1 MADRGATSDRDGR
14 GRARLM
20 DYIAL
25 ARIGH
30 WIKHLFIAP
39 GIILAVLLH
48 RRPFDAGDLW
58 QPVLFGL
65 VSASLVASANYV
77 LNEWLD
83 RASDSFHPRK
93 SDRPAVSKRLSPLL
107 LGAQYL
113 GLLGLGLLAA
123 TRVTTLFALTVS
135 AFAVAAWVYNVP
147 PLRTKDVVYLDVLS
161 ESVNNTLRLTM
172 GWAMVD
178 GRTLPPGSLMLAF
191 WTAGAFLMTVKRLAE
206 MRAVVA
212 LAGRERLHLYR
223 RSFRRYTETS
233 LTVSALVYSF
243 LTAFFVAVFFV
254 KYRIEYL
261 LALPCLAWLFGEYLS
276 IGLRRDSAVQEPE
289 KLWREPRLLLITALL
304 GLALLLLTWV
314 DLPWLDRL
322 TDPHYIELSLPRWR
336 P

>member
-1 MADRGATSDRDGR
+1 MTRQSTRSASSSPQR
-14 GRARLM
+14 GRLA
-20 DYIAL
+20 DYVAL
-25 ARIGH
+25 ARVGH
-30 WIKHLFIAP
+30 WIKHLFIVP
-39 GIILAVLLH
+39 GIILAALFHQRSL
-48 RRPFDAGDLW
+48 AGGW
-58 QPVLFGL
+58 STLFWGFA
-65 VSASLVASANYV
+65 SASLVASSNYV

-93 SDRPAVSKRLSPLL
+93 SARPAVAKYLSPPLL
-107 LGAQYL
+107 AAEYV

-123 TRVTTLFALTVS
+123 TQVTTLFVFTVA
-135 AFAVAAWVYNVP
+135 AFGVAAWIYNVP
-147 PLRTKDVVYLDVLS
+147 PVRTKDIVYLDVLS

-206 MRAVVA
+206 FRSVVA
-212 LAGRERLHLYR
+212 LAGRDRLHLYR

-233 LTVSALVYSF
+233 LTVSALIYSF

-261 LALPCLAWLFGEYLS
+261 LALPFLAWLFGEYMS
-276 IGLRRDSAVQEPE
+276 IGLRDDSAVQEPE
-289 KLWREPRLLLITALL
+289 KLWREPRLLAIAALL
-304 GLALLLLTWV
+304 GLALLVLTWV

-322 TDPHYIELSLPRWR
+322 TDPHYIRLPLPRAT